1 MPLSTAAP
9 GLTPE
14 QWDDQFFMEYVRESR
29 FRPYEGTDEN
39 SVIHVKENLTKA
51 RGDTLYFAL
60 VNRLSGAGVTGNTLL
75 EGAEEALKS
84 RECGLT
90 IQTHRNAVAVTGH
103 DEQLSAIDL
112 RNAGKTALKLWAME
126 LKRDQIVAALAS
138 INGVAFGS
146 ASAGQRNA
154 WQADNSDRVLYGTKA
169 KYSATHL
176 TAINNIVAADKFSSA
191 KLSLMKRIAQTA
203 TPKIRPIRTDGDREY
218 FVAFV
223 NSLSFRDLN
232 EDTAMQNANRDA
244 RVRGISDNPI
254 FQGGA
259 LMWDGCIAVEVPEMD
274 SLIFTNG
281 NGVPTPVGPVFLC
294 GAQAL
299 GVAMAKRPKST
310 TDVRDYGFVQGVG
323 VQMMHKIG
331 KLEFDAS
338 AANDGSEKC
347 DNGVVTGWFATAAD
361 A

>member
-1 MPLSTAAP
+1 MSLTNAAP

-14 QWDDQFFMEYVRESR
+14 QWDDQFFMEYVRDSR

-39 SVIHVKENLTKA
+39 SVIHVKENLAKA

-75 EGAEEALKS
+75 EGSEEALKS
-84 RECGLT
+84 RECGLV

-126 LKRDQIVAALAS
+126 LKRDQMVQALAS
-138 INGVAFGS
+138 INGVNF
-146 ASAGQRNA
+146 ASANAAARNA
-154 WQADNSDRVLYGTKA
+154 WQVDNSDRVLYA
-169 KYSATHL
+169 KTSNYNATHA
-176 TAINNIVAADKFSSA
+176 TAINAIVAADTLTASKV
-191 KLSLMKRIAQTA
+191 SLMKRIAGRA
-203 TPKIRPIRTDGDREY
+203 TPKIRPIRVDGDREY
-218 FVAFV
+218 YVMFA
-223 NSLSFRDLN
+223 NSLAFRDLSN
-232 EDTAMQNANRDA
+232 DSAMLNANREA
-244 RVRGISDNPI
+244 RIRGTSDNPI

-259 LMWDGCIAVEVPEMD
+259 LMWDGVVIVEIPEID
-274 SLIFTNG
+274 TLNFTNA
-281 NGVPTPVGPVFLC
+281 NGVPTQVGPVFLC

-323 VQMMHKIG
+323 IQMMHKIG

-347 DNGVVTGWFATAAD
+347 DNGVVTGWFSAVAD
-361 A
+361 